1 MPASCRS
8 AGIVLAIAL
17 VTFTIVLACGTRSGW
32 AQQQGTYPE
41 ATISA
46 QTDYHADEANSAV
59 LPSAPALGL
68 GAVEE
73 LPAPPESFP
82 VPIRLPSVE
91 PSDTGPLQGEL
102 FIAPCLQREVE
113 WGPPCYPGPPESP
126 VVISADAST
135 FPLPGN
141 EGERVSLV
149 VRETPI
155 GTVLTMIAEQHGL
168 NIVTGDQV
176 TGTISVA
183 LKDMPLGDALDAI
196 LTSNGYTWNLRG
208 NLLIVSRLAAE
219 SHLSPFAQ
227 GREVRVFSLNYS
239 SASDL
244 QPIVQGLLSPVGQSF
259 VVESDRLDKRR
270 TREQLVVEDLPS
282 YLDRVQAYIQASD
295 RPPQQV
301 LIEAHILEVTLSDEL
316 RHGVDIEALL
326 RLSNA
331 ELTVGSNGIAND
343 TDSPTF
349 FLGTEGTD
357 LDTVVQFLQNTTDA
371 KTLASPKVLA
381 VNGQEARIQIGS
393 QFGYFVTTTTETST
407 LQSVE
412 FLEVGVVLRVVPI
425 IAADGR
431 VLMTVMPEVSGGRIN
446 PATGLPEEDTAEV
459 ETTVMLNDGQPMVIG
474 GLIQEEDSDIQNKIP
489 YLGNLWLVGR
499 LFQKRVQL
507 RERHEIIV
515 ALVPRIVPY
524 APDAQC
530 REQVEVMRATTPLT
544 TGPLW
549 RVNRTR
555 WEPQL
560 PDAGR
565 RKYVH

>member
-1 MPASCRS
+1 
-8 AGIVLAIAL
+8 
-17 VTFTIVLACGTRSGW
+17 
-32 AQQQGTYPE
+32 
-41 ATISA
+41 
-46 QTDYHADEANSAV
+46 
-59 LPSAPALGL
+59 
-68 GAVEE
+68 
-73 LPAPPESFP
+73 
-82 VPIRLPSVE
+82 
-91 PSDTGPLQGEL
+91 
-102 FIAPCLQREVE
+102 
-113 WGPPCYPGPPESP
+113 
-126 VVISADAST
+126 
-135 FPLPGN
+135 
-141 EGERVSLV
+141 
-149 VRETPI
+149 
-155 GTVLTMIAEQHGL
+155 
-168 NIVTGDQV
+168 
-176 TGTISVA
+176 
-183 LKDMPLGDALDAI
+183 
-196 LTSNGYTWNLRG
+196 
-208 NLLIVSRLAAE
+208 
-219 SHLSPFAQ
+219 
-227 GREVRVFSLNYS
+227 
-239 SASDL
+239 
-244 QPIVQGLLSPVGQSF
+244 
-259 VVESDRLDKRR
+259 
-270 TREQLVVEDLPS
+270 
-282 YLDRVQAYIQASD
+282 
-295 RPPQQV
+295 
-301 LIEAHILEVTLSDEL
+301 
-316 RHGVDIEALL
+316 
-326 RLSNA
+326 
-331 ELTVGSNGIAND
+331 
-343 TDSPTF
+343 
-349 FLGTEGTD
+349 
-357 LDTVVQFLQNTTDA
+357 VQFLQNTTDA